1 MNDNNILT
9 LRNMPWLDL
18 GELPVSYNTHKTEAF
33 QVYLVPQDE
42 LPYNMVV
49 EYNNWSRTFD
59 TKKVVKIYNKTKLQE
74 KGIALEDI
82 TESLNKAS
90 ELIEPYRGKLAFRN
104 KIVKIAMGIAALITL
119 VVAISVGMGLGGSYW
134 GPMLIVCAYLL
145 IFLIVVTVFKY
156 RSSYQMRMS
165 QFLLSVFCRAEN
177 NRLYLKHGVEVRP
190 GFLGKWIEFTNLQTI
205 DTDEILY
212 QMRQR
217 FLKPCME
224 MKSAMLTKQLMENPD
239 LMHE

>member
-1 MNDNNILT
+1 M
-9 LRNMPWLDL
+9 
-18 GELPVSYNTHKTEAF
+18 
-33 QVYLVPQDE
+33 
-42 LPYNMVV
+42 
-49 EYNNWSRTFD
+49 
-59 TKKVVKIYNKTKLQE
+59 VKIYNKTKLQE

-82 TESLNKAS
+82 TETLNKAS

-190 GFLGKWIEFTNLQTI
+190 GFTGKWIEFACLETN
-205 DTDEILY
+205 
-212 QMRQR
+212 
-217 FLKPCME
+217 
-224 MKSAMLTKQLMENPD
+224 
-239 LMHE
+239 